1 MRKHVSLVF
10 LFLIGLMT
18 LSSIGEELSFD
29 FKLNDKDYASMIERL
44 LLYCGEEVRSSLEE
58 KLRIEKDLKDTYEL
72 ARMKALPLMEQE
84 IEKRKSLLGK
94 EEIKLLSYKEIDD
107 NVKYSW
113 SAFYLQR
120 KNKGLSVE
128 KMIGAL
134 NKIEELKERLNDEKD
149 MLADINDYRDLHL
162 IPGMSGQLY
171 QLAEKV
177 FWRGEYKK
185 AYHCMYF
192 FLLPENTDGFSIGAA
207 HYYIGNLW
215 VNCCDHFGHRK
226 SRETVL
232 EALRHY
238 LKTPLYPTCLTYIAY
253 SYFNAADMAYRLR
266 DYRTSYALA
275 SMDVPSVD
283 HDHASAKSHYFAAL
297 ASFELK
303 RYTNC
308 ILHAQEVQ
316 RRDPRVGIEE
326 FIEILP
332 YYDKESLWNY
342 CATNKLPEA
351 DRYCAIVDAL
361 TNETACVEIDELYD
375 VLTIEWPKVA
385 ELPENARTN
394 RVLNNNFF
402 KNLHNKKLDK
412 YRQKRS
418 EKQQ

>member
-1 MRKHVSLVF
+1 MNKHAFLVF
-10 LFLIGLMT
+10 LFLIGFLT
-18 LSSIGEELSFD
+18 LSSGGEEQSFD
-29 FKLNDKDYASMIERL
+29 FSLNDKDYALMIERL
-44 LLYCGEEVRSSLEE
+44 RLYCSEDAREELDK
-58 KLRIEKDLKDTYEL
+58 KLRYGKDLKDTYEF
-72 ARMKALPLMEQE
+72 ARMKAFPLMERE
-84 IEKRKSLLGK
+84 IEQRKALLGK
-94 EEIKLLSYKEIDD
+94 EKIKLLSYKEIDD

-113 SAFYLQR
+113 SDFYLQR

-128 KMIGAL
+128 KTINAL
-134 NKIEELKERLNDEKD
+134 NKVEELKARLNDD
-149 MLADINDYRDLHL
+149 NDPLTDINDYRDLHL
-162 IPGMSGQLY
+162 LPGMSGQLY
-171 QLAEKV
+171 QLAEKI

-253 SYFNAADMAYRLR
+253 SYFKAADMAYRLR

-275 SMDVPSVD
+275 SMDVPCVD

-316 RRDPRVGIEE
+316 RRDPRIGIEE
-326 FIEILP
+326 FLEILP

-342 CATNKLPEA
+342 CATNKLPET

-361 TNETACVEIDELYD
+361 TNETVCVELDELYD

-402 KNLHNKKLDK
+402 KRTQNKQMTR
-412 YRQKRS
+412 YRQRKS
-418 EKQQ
+418 EE